1 MHPRGSAMLLM
12 AALAPSR
19 PDARLKSE
27 EMGGDGER
35 ETDICLP
42 KEMNLPWGPANR
54 IYWIL

>member
-1 MHPRGSAMLLM
+1 MLLL

-35 ETDICLP
+35 ETVICLP
-42 KEMNLPWGPANR
+42 KEMNLPSGPANR